1 MSDSLFAYLKSSRIF
16 KPEDEQ
22 VLDDDDDV
30 EEEDALSRDRL
41 PGDQHQEAKR
51 SRKGSKAKPVDKRS
65 GLKNQNTIPL

>member
-1 MSDSLFAYLKSSRIF
+1 MFDSLFTYLKSSRIF

-41 PGDQHQEAKR
+41 PGD
-51 SRKGSKAKPVDKRS
+51 
-65 GLKNQNTIPL
+65 